1 MSTKMII
8 RHLANST
15 LAGQTLELDTPVIT
29 LGRRPGS
36 TVLFDAHRDIMVSA
50 AHARVSFIDGKWFI
64 EDLGSSNGTFVNGTM
79 IDRRV
84 AIGARD
90 RIMLGED
97 GPELMFTPADE
108 MVPGH
113 SPTVVSA
120 PSIPPMP
127 PPGVSVPPR
136 RPRSRMSRGQ
146 RPLDKSHIGRGTLMG
161 IIAGERRRA
170 LRTTILLLIFFV
182 ALSGAA
188 AWHFRDRL
196 FPSTTLASPTTQP
209 TTLPTARTWSEIY
222 ALVAPSIYQVQ
233 SYRRTPNGDVFESA
247 GTAWSVAPGLLATN
261 AHVAAMLD
269 DVKDDGYVIARI
281 GGKENDLRI
290 VSAKAHPGYAEFER
304 LHQLY
309 RPFLPA
315 EGQFMNLKSPCDVA
329 LLSVHPDDV
338 ARQAP
343 PLALADDTVLAS
355 VAAGLA
361 IAFCGYPAEGVATNY
376 DNPAPYQ
383 NDGAV
388 TRLLDLFDST
398 ATAESLVYIGHSLNT
413 AGGASGSPIFD
424 REGRVVAINFA
435 GSYLFGVRIPLAGHK
450 YAVPLR
456 FLRELL
462 DNTADARQAER
473 TTLWTENI
481 VRRYQNGLSGVRQ
494 MLIRRGNEFID
505 NDPKERYKGGSLVS
519 FDEVPAGQ
527 SSFALNVPEPGSYLV
542 LSACE
547 DIRGVPKVTL
557 QTSNPVVMNQ
567 ITRDGRPYFG
577 GHGEATLTVTGGAA
591 TLRIAIDGN
600 TKTWIMLIR
609 LKESD

>member
-1 MSTKMII
+1 VVCGGWEKILCGYLPASRPMI
-8 RHLANST
+8 
-15 LAGQTLELDTPVIT
+15 
-29 LGRRPGS
+29 
-36 TVLFDAHRDIMVSA
+36 
-50 AHARVSFIDGKWFI
+50 
-64 EDLGSSNGTFVNGTM
+64 
-79 IDRRV
+79 
-84 AIGARD
+84 
-90 RIMLGED
+90 
-97 GPELMFTPADE
+97 
-108 MVPGH
+108 
-113 SPTVVSA
+113 A
-120 PSIPPMP
+120 PS
-127 PPGVSVPPR
+127 
-136 RPRSRMSRGQ
+136 
-146 RPLDKSHIGRGTLMG
+146 
-161 IIAGERRRA
+161 
-170 LRTTILLLIFFV
+170 
-182 ALSGAA
+182 
-188 AWHFRDRL
+188 
-196 FPSTTLASPTTQP
+196 TQP
-209 TTLPTARTWSEIY
+209 ATLPSARSWSEIY
-222 ALVAPSIYQVQ
+222 ATVAPSIYQVQ

-261 AHVAAMLD
+261 AHVAEMLD
-269 DVKDDGYVIARI
+269 DVKDDGYVIARL

-290 VSAKAHPGYAEFER
+290 VSAKLHPGYREFER

-329 LLSVHPDDV
+329 LLSVHPDDI

-343 PLALADDTVLAS
+343 PLPLADDAMLAMVS
-355 VAAGLA
+355 AGLP

-376 DNPAPYQ
+376 ENPAPYQ
-383 NDGAV
+383 NDGTV

-398 ATAESLVYIGHSLNT
+398 ATIDSLVYIGHSLNT

-494 MLIRRGNEFID
+494 MMIRRANEFID
-505 NDPKERYKGGSLVS
+505 NDPEKRYAGGSLVS
-519 FDEVPAGQ
+519 FDELPAGQ
-527 SSFALNVPEPGSYLV
+527 SSFVVAIPEPGKYLV

-547 DIRGVPKVTL
+547 DIRSNPKVVL
-557 QTSNPVVMNQ
+557 QTGNPIVLNQ
-567 ITRDGRPYFG
+567 ITREGRPYFG
-577 GHGEATLTVTGGAA
+577 AHGEATLTVTGGAA
-591 TLRIAIDGN
+591 TVPITIDGN
-600 TKTWIMLIR
+600 TRTWIMLVR